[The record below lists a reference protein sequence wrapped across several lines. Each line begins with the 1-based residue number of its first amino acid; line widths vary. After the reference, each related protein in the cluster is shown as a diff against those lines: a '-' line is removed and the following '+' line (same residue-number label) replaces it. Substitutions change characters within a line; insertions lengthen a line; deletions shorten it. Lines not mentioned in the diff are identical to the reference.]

1 MEPARTITGTP
12 ILGLVL
18 RSAAASLWAAVM
30 IILGLVVL
38 FDGPGPLPFPR
49 QLFTLL
55 GVAAV
60 AGGQFVF
67 MVLVADRLL
76 RGAHRRVVVLIEV
89 VTFALF
95 VLGVGA
101 TMGLFAMGTWA

>member
-1 MEPARTITGTP
+1 MTSTP
-12 ILGLVL
+12 VMGLTL
-18 RSAAASLWAAVM
+18 RSVAASLWAGVM
-30 IILGLVVL
+30 IVLGLVVL

-49 QLFTLL
+49 QFFTFL

-67 MVLVADRLL
+67 MVLVADRLV
-76 RGAHRRVVVLIEV
+76 RGAHRRVVVMIEV
-89 VTFALF
+89 VTFAMF

-101 TMGLFAMGTWA
+101 TLGLLAMGTGL

>member
-1 MEPARTITGTP
+1 MDAGRGMTKTP
-12 ILGLVL
+12 VVGLAI
-18 RSAAASLWAAVM
+18 RSVAASLWAGVM
-30 IILGLVVL
+30 VILGLVVL
-38 FDGPGPLPFPR
+38 FEGPGPLPFPP
-49 QLFTLL
+49 QLFALL

-76 RGAHRRVVVLIEV
+76 RGAHRRAVVMIEV
-89 VTFALF
+89 GTFALF
-95 VLGVGA
+95 VAGVGA